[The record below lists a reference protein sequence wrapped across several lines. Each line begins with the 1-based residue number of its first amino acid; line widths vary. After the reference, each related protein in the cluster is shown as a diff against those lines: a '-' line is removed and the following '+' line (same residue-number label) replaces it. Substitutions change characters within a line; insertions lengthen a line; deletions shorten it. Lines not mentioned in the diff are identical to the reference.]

1 MQTTEHPYVCGAGH
15 VRAVWTR
22 PDTAADRATWTRW
35 CKRTAGMLAATAAV
49 TVLIAAGIPAR
60 PLQATLE
67 MEQLAARLE
76 RVRAIHPDTAGTIAT
91 LIDRPGYDCNRV
103 ACDARLHD
111 RNDAARARLKGL
123 IASSQRGIQTAG
135 AVAAR
140 VIGTPEGTRQATAT
154 GFGDSR

>member
-1 MQTTEHPYVCGAGH
+1 MRKTEHPYVCGAGH

-22 PDTAADRATWTRW
+22 PGTAADQATWTRW

-67 MEQLAARLE
+67 MEQLAAKLE
-76 RVRAIHPDTAGTIAT
+76 RVRAIHPDKAETIAA
-91 LIDRPGYDCNRV
+91 LIDRPWYDCNRV
-103 ACDARLHD
+103 ACNARLHG

-123 IASSQRGIQTAG
+123 IASSQRGIQNAG
-135 AVAAR
+135 EAAPR
-140 VIGTPEGTRQATAT
+140 LIGTPEGARQATAT
-154 GFGDSR
+154 GLGD